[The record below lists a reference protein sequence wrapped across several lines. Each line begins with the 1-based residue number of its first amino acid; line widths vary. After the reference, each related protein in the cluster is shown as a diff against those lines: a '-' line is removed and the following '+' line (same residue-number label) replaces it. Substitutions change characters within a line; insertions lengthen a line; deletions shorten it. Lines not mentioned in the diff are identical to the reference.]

1 MNADR
6 GGELTFKFKW
16 HSSFVHPGVSTCVL
30 CCALRCCAPPLRTL
44 LCSALCSL
52 LCCAENRAENILRL
66 IRGAPDGT
74 FDSALLAYGYNLFSQ
89 EALPVLAE
97 VRWLLQPGRS
107 SLSSL
112 ASGTSSGNQRQVL
125 DSVLLCCAVLCCA
138 VLCCAV
144 LCSAHG

>member
-52 LCCAENRAENILRL
+52 LCSGVCCAENRAENILRL

-97 VRWLLQPGRS
+97 VRWLLQPCR
-107 SLSSL
+107 SSL
-112 ASGTSSGNQRQVL
+112 ASYAFPIIRSKRIQNRPTFPMNM
-125 DSVLLCCAVLCCA
+125 DPF
-138 VLCCAV
+138 
-144 LCSAHG
+144 